1 MTLAI
6 VIAGLLVMTL
16 IGFVARRRPAPNLSE
31 WTVAG
36 RHFGSVTLWFLQAGE
51 IFTTFTFLGIAGL
64 TVVGGVAALY
74 AVLFEGLG
82 FLGLFFLAPR
92 LWAYARD
99 RGLLTQ
105 ADFLESIYHNRLLG
119 TVSALVTVLFTL
131 PYLQIQLVG
140 LGSIVQLVTGIPAS
154 RTVSIVVGGVLIVA
168 FMLWSG
174 IRGIAYQAYFK
185 DVLLILVML
194 ILAAAIPIGLGGG
207 IGNVFS
213 QVQQVKPQT
222 LYIHGGP
229 FDHVWFL
236 TSLGVSAITVF
247 FLAQAGTY
255 PVIYSARS
263 AQAARR
269 NYIFLPLYFLILVVP
284 MTIGFTALI
293 VLQQPVAPDTTVL
306 VLAARS
312 LPEWLLGVVGVA
324 GCAAA
329 LVPSAHLLLTIS
341 TAVARNVARV
351 QPGRSQFLINH
362 ITVIAA
368 TAAAVVISV
377 IRPDLI
383 ALLALLSYA
392 GGVQLVPASA
402 AALIPRTVWLRA
414 ESLTG
419 GLIVGVGVVIGLTA
433 ENVNILNINSGV
445 IGLACNLVVVGLAE
459 VVLRTLRPTP
469 DKTRLVV
476 ASSSRT

>member
-6 VIAGLLVMTL
+6 VIAGLAVITL
-16 IGFVARRRPAPNLSE
+16 LGFIARRRPAPNLSE

-36 RHFGSVTLWFLQAGE
+36 KHFGSVTLWFLQAGE

-92 LWAYARD
+92 LWRYGRD

-105 ADFLESIYHNRLLG
+105 ADFFESVYHSRLLG
-119 TVSALVTVLFTL
+119 VISALVTVLFTL

-154 RTVSIVVGGVLIVA
+154 RTVSIIVGGVLIVA

-174 IRGIAYQAYFK
+174 LRGIAYQAYFK
-185 DVLLILVML
+185 DVLLIVVMV
-194 ILAAAIPIGLGGG
+194 ILALAIPVGLGGG
-207 IGNVFS
+207 FGQLFA
-213 QVQQVKPQT
+213 QVQQSRPQA
-222 LYIHGGP
+222 LFIHAGP

-236 TSLGVSAITVF
+236 TSLGVSATTIF

-255 PVIYSARS
+255 PVIFSARS

-269 NYIFLPLYFLILVVP
+269 NYIYLPLYFLILVVP
-284 MTIGFTALI
+284 MTIGFTA
-293 VLQQPVAPDTTVL
+293 VLLLQPGQVPPDTTVL
-306 VLAARS
+306 VLAART
-312 LPEWLLGVVGVA
+312 LPDWLLGIVGVA
-324 GCAAA
+324 GCTAA

-341 TAVARNVARV
+341 TAVARNVVRV
-351 QPGRSQFLINH
+351 QPGPAQYRVNH
-362 ITVIAA
+362 VTVIVA
-368 TAAAVVISV
+368 TAATVAISV
-377 IRPDLI
+377 VRPDLI
-383 ALLALLSYA
+383 ALLALLSYS

-402 AALIPRTVWLRA
+402 AALVPRTAWFRA
-414 ESLTG
+414 ESLTA
-419 GLIVGVGVVIGLTA
+419 GLVVGVGVVIWLTA
-433 ENVNILNINSGV
+433 ANINLANINAGV
-445 IGLACNLVVVGLAE
+445 IGLGCNLVVVAIVEALLRVLSPGRAE
-459 VVLRTLRPTP
+459 
-469 DKTRLVV
+469 LVPV
-476 ASSSRT
+476 GKG